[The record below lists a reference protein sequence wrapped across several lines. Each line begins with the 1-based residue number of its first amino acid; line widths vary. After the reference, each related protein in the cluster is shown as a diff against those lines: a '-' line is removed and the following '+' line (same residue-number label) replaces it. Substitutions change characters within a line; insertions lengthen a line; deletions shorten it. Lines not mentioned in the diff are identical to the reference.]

1 MNSNCHDLHISV
13 LGAGAWGTALA
24 THFAGRHPVILWT
37 RSQPHADAMREH
49 RQNSRYL
56 PSIALP
62 AALNVEYSLEAAI
75 ARADLLLI
83 AVPSSGL
90 RSLLASLASLGWNKP
105 LIWVCK
111 GFEEGTGLLPHQ
123 VIEQTL
129 PGVACGALSGP
140 SFALEVAK
148 GLPTALTLASHDAS
162 LTDNIAPCLHGG
174 NLRVYTTHDVIG
186 VELGGAIKN
195 VIAIA
200 AGISD
205 GLGFGFNA
213 RAALITRS
221 AAEITRL
228 GIAMGG
234 HLETFMGLTGMGD
247 LILTC
252 TGELSRNRQVGLRL
266 ARGETLNTIL
276 STIGHV
282 AEGVTSARETLRL
295 ADQYKVDMPISRAV
309 YAILYENL
317 SPRKAVEALLHRDQ
331 KAEDPRTQ

>member
-1 MNSNCHDLHISV
+1 MNPAARALDLAV

-24 THFAGRHPVILWT
+24 VHFARQHRVRLWT
-37 RSQPHADAMREH
+37 RQAAHAEALREQ
-49 RQNSRYL
+49 RQNARYL
-56 PSIALP
+56 PGIPLPPALVVEHQLERAVAGTDVLLAAVP
-62 AALNVEYSLEAAI
+62 TGGLRALSEQLAALDW
-75 ARADLLLI
+75 R
-83 AVPSSGL
+83 G
-90 RSLLASLASLGWNKP
+90 P

-111 GFEEGTGLLPHQ
+111 GFEEGSGQLPHE
-123 VIEQTL
+123 VVAASL
-129 PGVACGALSGP
+129 PDIPSGVLSGP

-148 GLPTALTLASHDAS
+148 GLPTALTLASHDGI
-162 LTDNIAPCLHGG
+162 LTGEIAAALHGG
-174 NLRVYTTHDVIG
+174 SLRVYTSTDVVG

-228 GIAMGG
+228 GLAMGG
-234 HLETFMGLTGMGD
+234 HLETFMGLAGMGD

-266 ARGETLNTIL
+266 ARGETLRDIL
-276 STIGHV
+276 ATLGHV
-282 AEGVTSARETLRL
+282 AEGVTSTREALRL
-295 ADQYKVDMPISRAV
+295 AARHGVDMPITRAV
-309 YAILYENL
+309 HAILYENL
-317 SPRKAVEALLHRDQ
+317 PPREAVEALLHRDQ
-331 KAEDPRTQ
+331 KAEDPRSP

>member
-1 MNSNCHDLHISV
+1 MNSACPDFRISV

-24 THFAGRHPVILWT
+24 THFASRHRVTLWT
-37 RSQPHADAMREH
+37 RSQVHAEAMCQD
-49 RQNSRYL
+49 RQNARYL
-56 PSIALP
+56 PGIALP
-62 AALNVEYSLEAAI
+62 SSLNIEHELDAAI
-75 ARADLLLI
+75 AHASVLLI

-90 RSLLASLASLGWNKP
+90 RSLTMTLASLGWRKP

-111 GFEEGTGLLPHQ
+111 GFEEGTGKLPHQ
-123 VIEQTL
+123 VIAETL
-129 PGVACGALSGP
+129 PSIACGALSGP

-148 GLPTALTLASHDAS
+148 GLPTALTLASHDTS
-162 LTDNIAPCLHGG
+162 LIANIAPCLHGG
-174 NLRVYTTHDVIG
+174 NLRVYTTNDVIG

-221 AAEITRL
+221 AAEISRL

-234 HLETFMGLTGMGD
+234 HLETFMGLTGIGD

-266 ARGETLNTIL
+266 ARGETLNAIL

-295 ADQYKVDMPISRAV
+295 AEQYGVDMPVSRAV

-317 SPRKAVEALLHRDQ
+317 PPRQAVEALLHRDQ
-331 KAEDPRTQ
+331 KAETPRMQ

>member
-1 MNSNCHDLHISV
+1 MNKDARKLNIAV

-24 THFAGRHPVILWT
+24 THFADRHSVTLWT
-37 RSQPHADAMREH
+37 RNQAHAESMREH

-56 PSIALP
+56 PGITLP
-62 AALNVEYSLEAAI
+62 AQLNIEYRLETAI
-75 ARADLLLI
+75 AHAGVLLL

-90 RSLLASLASLGWNKP
+90 RSLTENLAALGWNKP

-123 VIEQTL
+123 IIEKAL
-129 PGVACGALSGP
+129 PGVPSGALSGP

-148 GLPTALTLASHDAS
+148 GLPTALTLASHDSTLTGMIAS
-162 LTDNIAPCLHGG
+162 SLHGG
-174 NLRVYTTHDVIG
+174 SLRVYTSPDVIG

-228 GIAMGG
+228 GMAMGG

-266 ARGETLNTIL
+266 ARGETLNAIL
-276 STIGHV
+276 ATIGHV
-282 AEGVTSARETLRL
+282 AEGVTSARETVRL
-295 ADQYKVDMPISRAV
+295 AGQYGVDMPISRAV

-317 SPRKAVEALLHRDQ
+317 PPRQAVEALLHRDQ
-331 KAEDPRTQ
+331 KAEDPRIQ

>member
-1 MNSNCHDLHISV
+1 MNTACPDFRIAV

-24 THFAGRHPVILWT
+24 THFASRHPATLWT
-37 RSQPHADAMREH
+37 RSQAHAEAMRQD
-49 RQNSRYL
+49 RQNARYL
-56 PSIALP
+56 PGIALP
-62 AALNVEYSLEAAI
+62 PSLTIEHELDAAI
-75 ARADLLLI
+75 AGASVLLI

-90 RSLLASLASLGWNKP
+90 RALLTDLVSLQWKKP

-111 GFEEGTGLLPHQ
+111 GFEEGTGKLPHQ
-123 VIEQTL
+123 VIAETL
-129 PGVACGALSGP
+129 PGIACGALSGP

-162 LTDNIAPCLHGG
+162 LTANIAPCLHGG
-174 NLRVYTTHDVIG
+174 NLRVYTTHDVVG

-266 ARGETLNTIL
+266 ARGETLNAIL

-295 ADQYKVDMPISRAV
+295 AEQYSVDMPISRAV

-317 SPRKAVEALLHRDQ
+317 PPRQAVEALLHRDQ
-331 KAEDPRTQ
+331 KAETPCTQ

>member
-1 MNSNCHDLHISV
+1 MSSDSGMLNIAV

-24 THFAGRHPVILWT
+24 THFASEHRVTLWA
-37 RSQPHADAMREH
+37 RNPAHADAMRTR

-56 PSIALP
+56 AGITLP
-62 AALNVEYSLEAAI
+62 PPLTITHQLADAI
-75 ARADLLLI
+75 DQADLLLI
-83 AVPSSGL
+83 AVPSNGL
-90 RSLLASLASLGWNKP
+90 RSLLGSLAALNWRKP

-123 VIEQTL
+123 IVEQVL
-129 PGVACGALSGP
+129 PHVPCGALSGP

-148 GLPTALTLASHDAS
+148 GLPTALTLASDDAA
-162 LTDNIAPCLHGG
+162 LTGRIAACLHGG

-228 GIAMGG
+228 GMAMGG

-252 TGELSRNRQVGLRL
+252 TGDLSRNRQVGLRL
-266 ARGETLNTIL
+266 ARGETLNAIL

-282 AEGVTSARETLRL
+282 AEGVTSARETMRL
-295 ADQYKVDMPISRAV
+295 AEQFAVDMPISRAV

-317 SPRKAVEALLHRDQ
+317 PPRQAVEALLHRDQ
-331 KAEDPRTQ
+331 KAEDPRIQ

>member
-1 MNSNCHDLHISV
+1 MSGSCHDLHIAV

-24 THFAGRHPVILWT
+24 THFADRYSVALWT
-37 RSQPHADAMREH
+37 RNQAHAKDMREH
-49 RQNSRYL
+49 RRNARYL
-56 PSIALP
+56 PGVELP
-62 AALNVEYSLEAAI
+62 SSLNIEHSLEDAI
-75 ARADLLLI
+75 AQAGLILI
-83 AVPSSGL
+83 AVPSGGL
-90 RSLLASLASLGWNKP
+90 RSLLTSLASLGWNKP

-148 GLPTALTLASHDAS
+148 GLPAALTLASHDAS
-162 LTDNIAPCLHGG
+162 LTGSIAPCLHGG

-221 AAEITRL
+221 VAEITRL
-228 GIAMGG
+228 GMAMGG

-252 TGELSRNRQVGLRL
+252 TGDLSRNRQVGLRL
-266 ARGETLNTIL
+266 ARGESLNTIL

-295 ADQYKVDMPISRAV
+295 AGQYKVDMPISHAV

-317 SPRKAVEALLHRDQ
+317 PPRQAVEALLHRDQ